1 MACYAKGGLRLCQR
15 RPLTRPKAT
24 ITPRFNGIQAP
35 RKRTFYVLNG
45 INTSIKTAFAIAHFG
60 LNRHI
65 IKHVSVL
72 QLHTIFCVI
81 HVKTSGNSK
90 QCGCTHRTKIRKKA
104 KHAISRIYVSCNS
117 NQYGHTQKHGNAG
130 TINKKWHIKTKWR
143 GTSTPLCQTNHISVS

>member
-81 HVKTSGNSK
+81 HVKTSGISK
-90 QCGCTHRTKIRKKA
+90 KMRLYASNENQKESKNTQLAEFMFPAT
-104 KHAISRIYVSCNS
+104 AINTVTPKSTV
-117 NQYGHTQKHGNAG
+117 TQE
-130 TINKKWHIKTKWR
+130 
-143 GTSTPLCQTNHISVS
+143 Q

>member
-45 INTSIKTAFAIAHFG
+45 INTSIKTAFVIAHFG

-81 HVKTSGNSK
+81 HVKRQAIQNNAAVRIERKSERK
-90 QCGCTHRTKIRKKA
+90 Q

-143 GTSTPLCQTNHISVS
+143 GASTPLCQTNHISVS